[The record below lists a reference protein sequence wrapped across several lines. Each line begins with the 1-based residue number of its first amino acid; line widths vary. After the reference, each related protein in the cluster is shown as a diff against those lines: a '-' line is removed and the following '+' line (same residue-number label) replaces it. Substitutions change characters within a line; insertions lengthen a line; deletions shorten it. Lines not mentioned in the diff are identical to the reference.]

1 MHIVLEAERTLCF
14 LDGSQVRV
22 LNSPILAALEE
33 GEILQVDVDLETLHT
48 FIEYANAK
56 TCGSPPAERAF
67 FDGLTAVR
75 RSRLASIGK
84 IVACQTLLNDLQK
97 ETSVETTFV
106 QGFRAKLK
114 LR

>member
-14 LDGSQVRV
+14 LDVSQVRV
-22 LNSPILAALEE
+22 LNSAILAALED

-56 TCGSPPAERAF
+56 TCGSAQAQRAF

-97 ETSVETTFV
+97 ETSLETTFV